1 MVFAVDRG
9 ARDATAGRRGNN
21 EVRHTISILVENE
34 FGVLSRI
41 AGMFSGRG
49 FNIENLSVNE
59 TLDPSISRITLQT
72 SGDETVLD
80 QITKQLEKLISVVK
94 VVDMSEADHVE
105 RELCL
110 IKVTADVRTRS
121 EVMNISDIFR
131 AKIVDVAEGD
141 CTIEITGDDD
151 KIGALIRLLE
161 PLGIKEVARTGKV
174 ALFRGDRLLT
184 VAPEKKTKAKRPSKE
199 KDE

>member
-1 MVFAVDRG
+1 
-9 ARDATAGRRGNN
+9 
-21 EVRHTISILVENE
+21 VRHTISILVQNE

-59 TLDPSISRITLQT
+59 TLDPTISRITLQT
-72 SGDETVLD
+72 SGDEAVLD
-80 QITKQLEKLISVVK
+80 QITKQLEKLVSVVK
-94 VVDMSEADHVE
+94 VVDMKEADHVE

-110 IKVTADVRTRS
+110 VKVTADARTRS
-121 EVMNISDIFR
+121 EVMNITDIFR
-131 AKIVDVAEGD
+131 AKIVDVAEAD
-141 CTIEITGDDD
+141 CTVEITGDDD

-161 PLGIKEVARTGKV
+161 PLGIKEIARTGKV

-184 VAPEKKTKAKRPSKE
+184 VMSSKKARGRRQTKE

>member
-1 MVFAVDRG
+1 
-9 ARDATAGRRGNN
+9 
-21 EVRHTISILVENE
+21 VRHTICILVENE

-59 TLDPSISRITLQT
+59 TLDPAISRITLQT

-110 IKVTADVRTRS
+110 IKVAADARTRLARGRGVNADS
-121 EVMNISDIFR
+121 VMPLYVGEANAR
-131 AKIVDVAEGD
+131 PNRNKVVVAGD
-141 CTIEITGDDD
+141 AT
-151 KIGALIRLLE
+151 
-161 PLGIKEVARTGKV
+161 
-174 ALFRGDRLLT
+174 
-184 VAPEKKTKAKRPSKE
+184 
-199 KDE
+199 

>member
-1 MVFAVDRG
+1 M
-9 ARDATAGRRGNN
+9 
-21 EVRHTISILVENE
+21 RHTICILVENE

-59 TLDPSISRITLQT
+59 TLDPAISRITLQT

-110 IKVTADVRTRS
+110 IKVSADAHTRA
-121 EVMNISDIFR
+121 EVMSIADIFR
-131 AKIVDVAEGD
+131 AKIVDVASEE
-141 CTIEITGDDD
+141 CIVEITGNDN
-151 KIGALIRLLE
+151 KIAALVRLLD
-161 PLGIKEVARTGKV
+161 PIGIREIARTGKV
-174 ALFRGDRLLT
+174 ALFRGSRLLS
-184 VAPEKKTKAKRPSKE
+184 VQGAKKAKARRTTKE
-199 KDE
+199 KAT

>member
-1 MVFAVDRG
+1 
-9 ARDATAGRRGNN
+9 
-21 EVRHTISILVENE
+21 VRHTISILVENE

-59 TLDPSISRITLQT
+59 TLDPAISRITLQT

-80 QITKQLEKLISVVK
+80 QITKQLEKLISVVR

-105 RELCL
+105 RELCMV
-110 IKVTADVRTRS
+110 KVTADARTRS
-121 EVMNISDIFR
+121 EVMNIADIFR
-131 AKIVDVAEGD
+131 AKIVDVAAGE
-141 CTIEITGDDD
+141 CIVEITGDDD

-161 PLGIKEVARTGKV
+161 PLGIKEIARTGKV
-174 ALFRGDRLLT
+174 ALFRGERLLA
-184 VAPEKKTKAKRPSKE
+184 VAAPSKGKSRRVMKE
-199 KDE
+199 KAR

>member
-1 MVFAVDRG
+1 M
-9 ARDATAGRRGNN
+9 
-21 EVRHTISILVENE
+21 RHTISILVENE

-59 TLDPSISRITLQT
+59 TLDPSVSRITLQT
-72 SGDETVLD
+72 SGDEAVLD

-110 IKVTADVRTRS
+110 IKVTADARTRA
-121 EVMNISDIFR
+121 EVMNIVDVFR
-131 AKIVDVAEGD
+131 AKIVDVASGE
-141 CTIEITGDDD
+141 CIVEITGDDD
-151 KIGALIRLLE
+151 KIGALVRLLE
-161 PLGIKEVARTGKV
+161 PIGIKEIARTGKV
-174 ALFRGDRLLT
+174 ALFRGNRLLS
-184 VAPEKKTKAKRPSKE
+184 VPPAKKATKARRNAKE
-199 KDE
+199 KTT